1 MKTNQLLDKLFREI
15 SIVVLAR
22 QHPVTGLLPAST
34 AVNTHG
40 DYTDAWVRDNVYSVM
55 CVWALGLAYRKQGEK
70 YRSDQLEQ
78 ATVKLMRG
86 LLQAMM
92 RQASKV
98 EVFKHT
104 LDPIDALH
112 AKYDT
117 NTGLPVV
124 GDHEWGH
131 LQIDATSLFLLMLAQ
146 MTASG
151 IRLVF
156 TYSEVDFIQN
166 LNYYIASAYRT
177 QDFGI
182 WERGNKINN
191 GKTEINASSLGMA
204 KAALQA
210 LDGFNLFGDNASPRA
225 VIHTVADAISLARS
239 ALASLLPRES
249 LSKEVDSALLSV
261 IGFPA
266 FAVGDKTL
274 VNKTRDKILSTL
286 GGNYGCKR
294 FIWDGHQTAIE
305 DSSRLYYEHSE
316 LADFENIESEWPLF
330 YTFLYVDALFNEND
344 ATAKYYREKIE
355 RLMVEQNDI
364 GLIPE
369 LYYLPPENIAAEKKS
384 PRSQARVPNDNIPLV
399 WAQSL
404 YLTGLMIDED
414 LLTPEDLDPLQ
425 MRRRTTRF
433 VQPQIALVVLAESE
447 EVKNTLAENGVIA
460 ESVEEIGPIKVI
472 AAQHLVDAYA
482 QVGSNDSL
490 GLTGRPKRR
499 LQSLSTSQTYDIN
512 GGQFLCLSWMQGG
525 LEDYRGHDAKRI
537 SLKIEQE
544 IAHIL
549 KNWLNSEV
557 AVFTIMLDKSTSCSP
572 EAKTLFKTLRDL
584 QLKNSDK
591 RVGYASAKLAY
602 KASRT
607 NHLFIPHVSV
617 KPLNFSRSY
626 SDKVLSE
633 CVPANLTDE
642 INQFVN
648 AYQHGFDSQREAADS
663 KNYAL
668 VKSLLDNTTLDEN
681 VSLKED
687 YPLIQLIELV
697 YRISCQDNHWMTA
710 RFCFNILGKVH
721 NVLADG
727 LLLLNSRH
735 LSVVLGKDETR
746 LLQCEG
752 TVNNNEIAA
761 IINNMPISSVEKT
774 LTQELIAIVGSLART
789 NSNLFDGIRS
799 IYVHSFLL
807 LCAKAMQPKDQEPNI
822 ELLAN
827 QSPSDFLD
835 CLYSILQS
843 QRQSYNQGVDTD
855 FSQGSKQEAFSHTE
869 AEQAHAVDTDWL
881 EWRAARGLIQRFDE
895 NFLNNVWKSLAHV
908 RFIIFGDKASE
919 ECSLNA
925 DITRRSMTAGEESF
939 ARLIDQYSQQVHP
952 PYYKSAVLETLNAYT
967 QYCQANTDADFGHSL
982 NLGTVLEAAANDF
995 VKAKGK
1001 ADVLSRN
1008 IDMFLEQSPSV
1019 LQKYL
1024 QAAIKGYDNNT
1035 KAV

>member
-1 MKTNQLLDKLFREI
+1 MKSNQLLDKLFNEI
-15 SIVVLAR
+15 DTVILAR

-55 CVWALGLAYRKQGEK
+55 CVWALGMAYRKQGERN
-70 YRSDQLEQ
+70 RSDQLEQ

-86 LLQAMM
+86 LLQSMM

-104 LDPIDALH
+104 LNPVDALH

-117 NTGLPVV
+117 ATGLPVV

-151 IRLVF
+151 LRLVF

-177 QDFGI
+177 HDFGI

-210 LDGFNLFGDNASPRA
+210 LDGFNLFGENASPRA

-249 LSKEVDSALLSV
+249 LSKEVDSALLSI

-266 FAVGDKTL
+266 FAVGDKNL
-274 VNKTRDKILSTL
+274 VNKTRDKILSIL

-294 FIWDGHQTAIE
+294 FIWDGHQTVVE
-305 DSSRLYYEHSE
+305 DGSRLYYEHSE

-330 YTFLYVDALFNEND
+330 FAFLYVDALFNENE
-344 ATAKYYREKIE
+344 ATATYYREKLE
-355 RLMVEQNDI
+355 NLMVFQDGI

-369 LYYLPPENIAAEKKS
+369 LYYLPSENVAAEKKN

-414 LLTPEDLDPLQ
+414 LLTPDDLDPLR
-425 MRRRTTRF
+425 MRRRFTRY
-433 VQPQIALVVLAESE
+433 VQTQVALVVLAEND

-460 ESVEEIGPIKVI
+460 ESLDEIGRIKVI
-472 AAQHLVDAYA
+472 AAQHLVEAYA
-482 QVGSNDSL
+482 QVGANASL
-490 GLTGRPKRR
+490 GLTGRPERR

-512 GGQFLCLSWMQGG
+512 GNQFLCLSWMQGG

-544 IAHIL
+544 ISHIQ

-557 AVFTIMLDKSTSCSP
+557 AVFTIMLDQSTSRAP
-572 EAKTLFKTLRDL
+572 EAATLFKTLRDL
-584 QLKNSDK
+584 QLKNSNS
-591 RVGYASAKLAY
+591 RVGYASAKLAFR
-602 KASRT
+602 ASRT
-607 NHLFIPHVSV
+607 CNLFIPDVCITPVS
-617 KPLNFSRSY
+617 FSRAY
-626 SDKVLSE
+626 GDKTLAD
-633 CVPANLTDE
+633 CVPDHLRED
-642 INQFVN
+642 INEFVN
-648 AYQHGFDSQREAADS
+648 AYQHLGDSQREDADRQNYILLEALTN
-663 KNYAL
+663 KNN
-668 VKSLLDNTTLDEN
+668 LDDNIGIDEEYLF
-681 VSLKED
+681 S
-687 YPLIQLIELV
+687 QLTELV

-710 RFCFNILGKVH
+710 RFCFNVLGKVH

-735 LSVVLGKDETR
+735 LSVVLGNDNTR
-746 LLQCEG
+746 QLQCEG
-752 TVNNNEIAA
+752 TANNKEIAS
-761 IINNMPISSVEKT
+761 IINQMNTSAVEKT
-774 LTQELIAIVGSLART
+774 LTQELIAIIGSLART
-789 NSNLFDGIRS
+789 NPELFDGIRS

-807 LCAKAMQPKDQEPNI
+807 LCAKAQQPKDQTPDI
-822 ELLAN
+822 EQLAS

-835 CLYSILQS
+835 SLSSILQT
-843 QRQSYNQGVDTD
+843 QHQSYSQGVGTNY
-855 FSQGSKQEAFSHTE
+855 SQSDDQEKLAHSE

-895 NFLNNVWKSLAHV
+895 SFLNDIWQSLTHV
-908 RFIIFGDKASE
+908 RFIIFGDLASQ
-919 ECSLNA
+919 ECALDA

-952 PYYKSAVLETLNAYT
+952 PYYKSAVLETLYAYA
-967 QYCQANTDADFGHSL
+967 QYCKQNEDADFGHAID
-982 NLGTVLEAAANDF
+982 LGTVLEAAANAYVQEENKTD
-995 VKAKGK
+995 
-1001 ADVLSRN
+1001 LSSRN
-1008 IDMFLEQSPSV
+1008 VDVFMEQSPMV
-1019 LQKYL
+1019 LQKYA
-1024 QAAIKGYDNNT
+1024 QVVMKDFNVKIKSS
-1035 KAV
+1035 